1 MKNDFMFTSE
11 SVTEGHP
18 DKLCD
23 QISDAIVDAF
33 LEADP
38 FSRVIAECAVSTG
51 ILFLATRFFSQARLD
66 IPEVARRIVR
76 QAGYEKQ
83 RFNATDATIMTSFQE
98 LPEAMYQN
106 RDESAMDDAELDRLT
121 AHNPATVFGY
131 ACNQTATLM
140 PLPISLAHRLARRL
154 TAARLQRQLEYLA
167 PDGQSQVG
175 IEYRQR
181 RPQRIHSITLVA
193 SQTSAEG
200 PDEEQLRGDMIEQV
214 IEPVFRN
221 EALRPDGDT
230 RIWINPFGPVIEGG
244 PALHAGLTG
253 RKNAVDTYGEY
264 SRHGGSALSG
274 KDPYR
279 IDRVGAYAARHA
291 AKNVVAAGLADE
303 CEITLSYSIGI
314 AAPVSLQVETFG
326 TGRLDD
332 EAIRKRVE
340 ANFDFRVGAIIRRY
354 HLRQLPKRFKGGFYR
369 RLAAYGHVGRQD
381 IALPWEQ
388 TGDAATLRD

>member
-1 MKNDFMFTSE
+1 MFTSE

-51 ILFLATRFFSQARLD
+51 ILFLATRFYSQARLD
-66 IPEVARRIVR
+66 IPEVARQIVR
-76 QAGYEKQ
+76 QTGYEKQ

-98 LPEAMYQN
+98 LPAAMYVG
-106 RDESAMDDAELDRLT
+106 RDEAGMDDAELDGLT

-131 ACNQTATLM
+131 ACNQTPALM

-154 TAARLQRQLEYLA
+154 TAARLQHQLNYLA

-175 IEYRQR
+175 IEYRRR
-181 RPQRIHSITLVA
+181 RPHRVHSITLVA
-193 SQTSAEG
+193 SQTNTDH
-200 PDEEQLRGDMIEQV
+200 PDAAGLRTDLIEQV

-221 EALRPDGDT
+221 ETLRPDADT
-230 RIWINPFGPVIEGG
+230 RIWINPFGPVVEGG

-264 SRHGGSALSG
+264 ARHGGSALSG

-291 AKNVVAAGLADE
+291 AKNVVVAGLADE

-332 EAIRKRVE
+332 EQIRKRVA
-340 ANFDFRVGAIIRRY
+340 ANFDFRLGAIIRRY
-354 HLRQLPKRFKGGFYR
+354 HLRELPARFKGGFYR

-388 TGDAATLRD
+388 TDAAAALR

>member
-1 MKNDFMFTSE
+1 
-11 SVTEGHP
+11 VTEGHP

-23 QISDAIVDAF
+23 QISDAIVDGF

-51 ILFLATRFFSQARLD
+51 ILFLATRFYSQATLD

-76 QAGYEKQ
+76 QVGYEKQ

-106 RDESAMDDAELDRLT
+106 RDESGMDDAELDRLT

-154 TAARLQRQLEYLA
+154 TAARLQRQLGYLA

-181 RPQRIHSITLVA
+181 RPQRVHSITLVA

-200 PDEEQLRGDMIEQV
+200 PDAGQLRADMIEQV

-221 EALRPDGDT
+221 ETLRPDGDT

-332 EAIRKRVE
+332 EDIRKRVE
-340 ANFDFRVGAIIRRY
+340 ANFDFRVGAIIGRY
-354 HLRQLPKRFKGGFYR
+354 HLRELPKRFKGGFYR

-388 TGDAATLRD
+388 TSGAAALRD

>member
-1 MKNDFMFTSE
+1 MKSDFMFTSE

-51 ILFLATRFFSQARLD
+51 ILFLATRFYSQARLD
-66 IPEVARRIVR
+66 IPEIARQIVR
-76 QAGYEKQ
+76 QTGYEKQ

-98 LPEAMYQN
+98 LPAAMYFG
-106 RDESAMDDAELDRLT
+106 RDEAGMDDTELDRLA

-131 ACNQTATLM
+131 ACNQTAALM

-154 TAARLQRQLEYLA
+154 TAVRLQHQLTYLA
-167 PDGQSQVG
+167 PDGQSQIG
-175 IEYRQR
+175 IEYRR
-181 RPQRIHSITLVA
+181 HRPHRVHSITLVA
-193 SQTSAEG
+193 SQIDTDH
-200 PDEEQLRGDMIEQV
+200 PDAAGLRADLIEQV

-221 EALRPDGDT
+221 ETLRPDADT
-230 RIWINPFGPVIEGG
+230 RIWINPFGPVVEGG

-253 RKNAVDTYGEY
+253 RKNAVDSYGEY
-264 SRHGGSALSG
+264 ARHGGSALSG

-332 EAIRKRVE
+332 EEIRKRVA
-340 ANFDFRVGAIIRRY
+340 ANFDFRLGAIIRRY
-354 HLRQLPKRFKGGFYR
+354 HLRDLPTRFKGGFYR

-388 TGDAATLRD
+388 TDAAAALR